1 MLEYRVLSSG
11 IIVVRQHD
19 NNWLFLLLRAY
30 NYWDFPKGIVEK
42 GESPIEGAKREVE
55 EETTIKSLF
64 FDWGFEYRE
73 TEPYN
78 KGKVA
83 RYYIARTEEFNVNLP
98 VNPLIGRPE
107 HDEFRWVA
115 YEDAVN
121 LVSNRVKPILEWAN
135 LVINGKSAAA

>member
-11 IIVVRQHD
+11 IIIVRKQD
-19 NNWLFLLLRAY
+19 NNWLYLLLRAY
-30 NYWDFPKGIVEK
+30 SYWDFPKGIVEK

-64 FDWGFEYRE
+64 FDWGFDYRE

-78 KGKVA
+78 KGKIA
-83 RYYIARTEEFNVNLP
+83 RYYIARTEESNVNLP
-98 VNPLIGRPE
+98 VNPLIGKPE

-115 YEDAVN
+115 YSDAIDV
-121 LVSNRVKPILEWAN
+121 VSIRVRPILDWAD
-135 LVINGKSAAA
+135 LVINGKRPAS

>member
-11 IIVVRQHD
+11 IIVVRKQGND
-19 NNWLFLLLRAY
+19 WLYLLLRAY

-55 EETTIKSLF
+55 EETTIKSVF
-64 FDWGFEYRE
+64 FDWGFECRE

-78 KGKVA
+78 KGKIA
-83 RYYIARTEEFNVNLP
+83 RYYIARTEESDVELP

-107 HDEFRWVA
+107 HDEFRWVTYA
-115 YEDAVN
+115 DALN
-121 LVSNRVKPILEWAN
+121 MVSNRVKPILEWAN
-135 LVINGKSAAA
+135 SVISGKGAAS